1 MAILITD
8 EDQPGTDS
16 GYTRPFDQLPPK
28 KALAY
33 CANCGEEL
41 NQGSNICPA
50 CEFEH
55 APRRINRDCDRCGKS
70 VITYNQQEIFV
81 CRVCNPT
88 KVNADEVR
96 EANRVAAISEA
107 MHIIR
112 TLNSH
117 KITFNVTFDIS
128 FIRFKVIGE
137 HQISR
142 ANNLIHTS
150 FEKSYYAERW
160 TGTLNLAW

>member
-16 GYTRPFDQLPPK
+16 GYTKPFDQMFAYPPNEK
-28 KALAY
+28 GVCDWMNHTPVWCGDCYA
-33 CANCGEEL
+33 CAECGRKFEMTKSERIRED
-41 NQGSNICPA
+41 NGDRKNVKPTAQGNA
-50 CEFEH
+50 E
-55 APRRINRDCDRCGKS
+55 INR
-70 VITYNQQEIFV
+70 EH
-81 CRVCNPT
+81 
-88 KVNADEVR
+88 VR